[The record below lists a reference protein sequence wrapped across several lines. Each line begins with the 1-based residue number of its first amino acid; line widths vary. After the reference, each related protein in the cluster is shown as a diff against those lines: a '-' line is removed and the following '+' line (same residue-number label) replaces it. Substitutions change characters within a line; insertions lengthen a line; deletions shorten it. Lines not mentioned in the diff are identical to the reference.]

1 MHDFLTCLHIR
12 MCWSTTQTSNYGTAN
27 IPASEKCKMIKVC
40 LSASSITHN
49 CDDNGVSISLSFE
62 LIIIFFFTALWMK
75 VFRRKLW
82 DQCHGVVE
90 LLSSKS
96 IQMRHRSNTDPPHTH
111 RFKQWFLRQNNG
123 FLRRIITERK
133 AGYIYRETVLCGN
146 YQFLKPFKAT
156 HLKCIASF
164 KWRTSGCN
172 PLSASLEVFDICIFQ
187 HLWKMILF
195 KIWFKCS
202 F

>member
-27 IPASEKCKMIKVC
+27 IPESEKCKMIKVC

-82 DQCHGVVE
+82 EQCHGVVE

-96 IQMRHRSNTDPPHTH
+96 IHMRHRSNTDPPPPTHTD
-111 RFKQWFLRQNNG
+111 LNNG
-123 FLRRIITERK
+123 FSGKIMVFSGESSQKERQVIFIEK
-133 AGYIYRETVLCGN
+133 LFCAETIN
-146 YQFLKPFKAT
+146 FWS
-156 HLKCIASF
+156 HLKQLI
-164 KWRTSGCN
+164 
-172 PLSASLEVFDICIFQ
+172 
-187 HLWKMILF
+187 
-195 KIWFKCS
+195 
-202 F
+202 